1 MCSIRTGRD
10 GSSAQW
16 CDDRQ
21 KAVPIARAARRFA
34 GVGQSLRA
42 TARTIAPNSTSARLT
57 PRAP

>member
-34 GVGQSLRA
+34 GEEIKA
-42 TARTIAPNSTSARLT
+42 TQFAGAFK
-57 PRAP
+57 